1 VRNAVNKTYGPTFFE
16 QVNANSYVGL
26 TLDPG
31 DTITFAM
38 TSGKALIYGSQTD
51 NKTQDPSVQY
61 ARRTF

>member
-1 VRNAVNKTYGPTFFE
+1 MRNTVNKSYGLTFFE

-26 TLDPG
+26 ALDAS

-38 TSGKALIYGSQTD
+38 ISGKAFIYGSQTD

-61 ARRTF
+61 AKRTF